1 MRPTVQHHPKHA
13 EKAERKTF
21 IVHIG
26 AKKSMSKSLKIEHAN
41 RTADGKKHC
50 QISFFFC
57 FGITKLAK
65 LSANRRLAFTV
76 NLLRANKGGEQTKKK
91 LYTYI
96 CIYYCGQKVR

>member
-50 QISFFFC
+50 QIFFFFFC

-65 LSANRRLAFTV
+65 LSANRHLAFTV
-76 NLLRANKGGEQTKKK
+76 NLLRANKGGEQTKKNYIYIYV
-91 LYTYI
+91 YTTV
-96 CIYYCGQKVR
+96 GKK